1 MLRDPW
7 AEIEDDL
14 RDIRRKAEEKL
25 AVEHLEI
32 PLETPPEGLGDICFP
47 AFQYSQALKASPE
60 DCAERIVSAMD
71 TGEYFSKHEA
81 ARGYVN
87 SFIDWGKLTPQV
99 VESILS
105 LGPEFGG
112 LEPKDE
118 RILLEHTSVNP
129 TGPIHIGRSRNSI
142 IGDTLARVLRRA
154 GYDVTTEFLVN
165 DTGRQMVVL
174 TWATQNISEDELP
187 KARRDKDDHLIV
199 RYYQKAYEIL
209 ESDTTLEK
217 TIEDLVLRLDRGEEE
232 IVRDVKAVAEKVMK
246 GMVSTLKEIGV
257 TLDSYF
263 WESSTILDGSVHEV
277 IESLKRSENAHSDA
291 GAYYLDLESSGIH
304 GWDARFFFTRKDGTS
319 LYTTRDIAYHLGKFK
334 RCDIAINVL
343 GEDQKLG
350 MKQLTLALDM
360 MGVEKRPETVFYAFV
375 SLPTGKMSTRSGT
388 TVLLDDLID
397 ESRARA
403 AEEVKKRRPELSL
416 EKIESIAN
424 IVGTGAVRYNIL
436 RVQPEKKI
444 VFKWEEALNF
454 DGNTA
459 PFIQYSHARAC
470 SILRKAPDRTGKD
483 YGLLAHPSEIR
494 LVNTLSR
501 FPIVIRNCAGSLRVH
516 SLASYAYD
524 LSSDFNQFYRD
535 CGVIRAEAELRDA
548 RGALVECTKIV
559 LVSCLDTMGIQ
570 APEEM

>member
-7 AEIEDDL
+7 AEVEDDL
-14 RDIRRKAEEKL
+14 RGIRRKAEEKL
-25 AVEHLEI
+25 AVERLNI
-32 PLETPPEGLGDICFP
+32 PLEIPPEGLGDICFP

-60 DCAERIVSAMD
+60 DCASRIVSAMD

-81 ARGYVN
+81 VRGYVN
-87 SFIDWGKLTPQV
+87 SFIDWGKFTPQV
-99 VESILS
+99 VESVLS
-105 LGPEFGG
+105 LGSEFGC
-112 LEPKDE
+112 LDPKDE
-118 RILLEHTSVNP
+118 KVLLEHTSVNP
-129 TGPIHIGRSRNSI
+129 TGPVHIGRSRNSI

-174 TWATQNISEDELP
+174 TWATQNISEDDLP
-187 KARRDKDDHLIV
+187 KAGRDKDDHLLV

-209 ESDTTLEK
+209 ESDPTLEK
-217 TIEDLVLRLDRGEEE
+217 TIEELVLKLDRGEEK
-232 IVRDVKAVAEKVMK
+232 IVHDVKAVAERVMR
-246 GMVSTLKEIGV
+246 GMVSTLEEIGV
-257 TLDSYF
+257 SLDSYF
-263 WESSTILDGSVHEV
+263 WESGTILDGSVHEV
-277 IESLKRSENAHSDA
+277 IESLKRSENAHSDE
-291 GAYYLDLESSGIH
+291 GAYYLDLESFGIH

-350 MKQLTLALDM
+350 MKQLTLALNM

-403 AEEVKKRRPELSL
+403 AEEVRKRRPELSS
-416 EKIESIAN
+416 ERIETIASS
-424 IVGTGAVRYNIL
+424 VGTGAVRYNIL
-436 RVQPEKKI
+436 RVQPEKRI

-454 DGNTA
+454 EGNSA
-459 PFIQYSHARAC
+459 PFIQYSHARAS
-470 SILRKAPDRTGKD
+470 SILRKAPERTGED
-483 YGLLAHPSEIR
+483 FGLLTHPSEIL
-494 LVNTLSR
+494 LVNTMSR
-501 FPIVIRNCAGSLRVH
+501 FPSVIRNCAETRRVH
-516 SLASYAYD
+516 SLASYAHD
-524 LSSDFNQFYRD
+524 LSSNFNQFYRD
-535 CGVIRAEAELRDA
+535 CGVIHAEPELRDA
-548 RGALVECTKIV
+548 RSALVECAKIV
-559 LVSCLDTMGIQ
+559 LASCLDTMGIE